1 MSNWTG
7 ITADELLPHIKEWN
21 IVDIRDPVAFE
32 QGHIPGAF
40 HLTNDNVYQYI
51 HDHDFTTPIVA
62 VCYVGNSSRGAA
74 EVLANAGFETV
85 YSLEGGMAFWRTAH
99 PDVLDFSEN

>member
-1 MSNWTG
+1 MSNWSG
-7 ITADELLPHIKEWN
+7 ITADDLLPHIEDWN
-21 IVDIRDPVAFE
+21 IVDSRAPNAYG

-51 HDHDFTTPIVA
+51 HDHDFTTPIVV

-85 YSLEGGMAFWRTAH
+85 YSLEGGMSFWSTAH
-99 PDVLDFSEN
+99 PDKLDFVD

>member
-1 MSNWTG
+1 MSNWTT
-7 ITADELLPHIKEWN
+7 INVDNLLPHIEEWN
-21 IVDIRDPVAFE
+21 VVDIRDINAFS

-51 HDHDFTTPIVA
+51 HDHDFSTPLVV

-74 EVLANAGFETV
+74 EVLSNAGFETV
-85 YSLEGGMAFWRTAH
+85 YSLEGGMSYWRTAF
-99 PDVLDFSEN
+99 PDKLEFSEN